1 MLLLLVSDTALLTPH
16 NRRYYAVSLSPGHD
30 GSCVAVLRLTQWR
43 RLGLRF
49 VCTLQFPVPELPNL
63 LIIASAV
70 LGVRPP

>member
-1 MLLLLVSDTALLTPH
+1 MLLLLVSDAALLTPH
-16 NRRYYAVSLSPGHD
+16 NRRYYTISLSPGHD

-43 RLGLRF
+43 RFGLRF